1 MVGKRR
7 AFRLRHASVCMVA
20 VLTLAGCAGKPEIP
34 YDHSAETGVKTIG
47 LVTPYSRGPTIVLA
61 TTVGQSFGLI
71 GALIDAGMTEHR
83 NTAFTGLMESQN
95 FQANDYFVSC
105 LTADLKAEG
114 YNVIVIPAARPD
126 DNFLASYPGSDQ
138 KIDAY
143 LDARMQFGYIAAG
156 LGHSNPY
163 RPAFWT
169 RARLVDG
176 QSSAVLMEDT
186 VMYNPLGAPK
196 NIVTIAPD
204 PSEQFVDFDTMMA
217 NPPAA
222 IAGLK
227 TAEAKSAEALANLL
241 R

>member
-1 MVGKRR
+1 VG
-7 AFRLRHASVCMVA
+7 A
-20 VLTLAGCAGKPEIP
+20 LTLAGCAGKPEIP
-34 YDHSAETGVKTIG
+34 YDHSAESGLKTIG

-61 TTVGQSFGLI
+61 STVGQSFGLI

-83 NTAFTGLMESQN
+83 NTEFTGLMQSQN
-95 FQANDYFVSC
+95 FVADDYFITC
-105 LTADLKAEG
+105 LTDDLKAEG
-114 YNVIVIPAARPD
+114 YNVVMISTTRPD

-156 LGHSNPY
+156 LGKSNPY

-169 RARLVDG
+169 RARLVDSR
-176 QSSAVLMEDT
+176 SSAVLMEDT

-196 NIVTIAPD
+196 NTITIAPD
-204 PSEQFVDFDTMMA
+204 PTPQFVDFDTMMA

-222 IAGLK
+222 ITGFK
-227 TAEAKSAEALANLL
+227 TAEAQSAEALAKLL
-241 R
+241 H